1 MASTRAKKPAYS
13 DACVGVRAAPWYFG
27 RLPTDGPSDSAL
39 SFSRSRRTRTRD
51 HGVGSRRVTIRPPA
65 ELHIGLTDGTFYGG
79 DPFPAFAWMRSEA
92 PAYFDEASGVWG
104 ITRYADIKE
113 ISKDPDTFSNAG
125 GIRPDSD
132 ALPMMID
139 FDAPEHVRRR
149 RLVSEGFTPKRIR
162 ESEAGIRSICDAIID
177 RVCEQGSVDFVTDI
191 AAPLPMI
198 VIGNMLGVAPED
210 RDALLRWSDDML
222 KALGSPDPT
231 AMEGAALAAMEYAEY
246 ITAVAEQRRR
256 DSQTDD
262 LIGTLVHAE
271 IEGDKLDE
279 SSIIYE
285 SLLILIGGDETTRHV
300 ISGGMYELLT
310 HPDQHALLVAERDRL
325 PLAVE
330 EMLRWVSPI
339 KNMARQTTRDVDLH
353 GMTIAKGQKLL
364 LLYPSANRDERNF
377 AEPER
382 FDITRTPNDHMAFG
396 FGAHFCLGNR
406 LARME
411 LAVMFDR
418 LFERLPDLAL
428 ATDAEPPK
436 RAANFVSGYETM
448 PVTFTPTAPVG
459 ATA

>member
-1 MASTRAKKPAYS
+1 MASTRSIQPAYS
-13 DACVGVRAAPWYFG
+13 DTRAGVGAAPWLF
-27 RLPTDGPSDSAL
+27 RRRPTDGPSDSAL
-39 SFSRSRRTRTRD
+39 SFSRSRRTRTRN
-51 HGVGSRRVTIRPPA
+51 HGVGSRGVTITPPA
-65 ELHIGLTDGTFYGG
+65 DLHIGLTDGTFYGG

-92 PAYFDEASGVWG
+92 PAYFDEAAGVWG

-113 ISKDPDTFSNAG
+113 ISNAG

-162 ESEAGIRSICDAIID
+162 ESEEGIRTICDAIID
-177 RVCEQGSVDFVTDI
+177 RVCEQGSADFVTDI

-279 SSIIYE
+279 SSLIYE
-285 SLLILIGGDETTRHV
+285 LSLIH
-300 ISGGMYELLT
+300 IS
-310 HPDQHALLVAERDRL
+310 
-325 PLAVE
+325 
-330 EMLRWVSPI
+330 
-339 KNMARQTTRDVDLH
+339 
-353 GMTIAKGQKLL
+353 
-364 LLYPSANRDERNF
+364 
-377 AEPER
+377 EP
-382 FDITRTPNDHMAFG
+382 
-396 FGAHFCLGNR
+396 
-406 LARME
+406 
-411 LAVMFDR
+411 
-418 LFERLPDLAL
+418 
-428 ATDAEPPK
+428 
-436 RAANFVSGYETM
+436 
-448 PVTFTPTAPVG
+448 
-459 ATA
+459 

>member
-1 MASTRAKKPAYS
+1 MTTIPA
-13 DACVGVRAAPWYFG
+13 D
-27 RLPTDGPSDSAL
+27 
-39 SFSRSRRTRTRD
+39 
-51 HGVGSRRVTIRPPA
+51 
-65 ELHIGLTDGTFYGG
+65 LHIGLTDGTFYGG
-79 DPFPAFAWMRSEA
+79 DPFPAFAWMRREA
-92 PAYFDEASGVWG
+92 PAYFDESAGVWG

-139 FDAPEHVRRR
+139 TDAPEHVRRR
-149 RLVSEGFTPKRIR
+149 RLVSEGFTPRRIR
-162 ESEAGIRSICDAIID
+162 ESEEGIRVICDAIID
-177 RVCEQGSVDFVTDI
+177 RVCERGSADFVNDI

-231 AMEGAALAAMEYAEY
+231 DMDRAALAAVEYAEY
-246 ITAVAEQRRR
+246 ITAVAAQRRR

-271 IEGDKLDE
+271 IEGDRLDE
-279 SSIIYE
+279 SSLIYE

-300 ISGGMYELLT
+300 ISGGMYELLR
-310 HPDQHALLVAERDRL
+310 HPDQMALLAAERDRL

-330 EMLRWVSPI
+330 EMLRWVTPI
-339 KNMARQTTRDVDLH
+339 KNMARTMTRDVELH
-353 GMTIAKGQKLL
+353 GQNLSKGQKLL
-364 LLYPSANRDERNF
+364 LLYPSANRDESVF
-377 AEPER
+377 VDPES
-382 FDITRTPNDHMAFG
+382 FDVTRTPNDHMAFG
-396 FGAHFCLGNR
+396 FGSHFCLGNR

-411 LAVMFDR
+411 LTVMFDR
-418 LFERLPDLAL
+418 LLERLPDLAL

-436 RAANFVSGYETM
+436 RAANFVSGYDTM

-459 ATA
+459 AIA

>member
-1 MASTRAKKPAYS
+1 MTTIPA
-13 DACVGVRAAPWYFG
+13 D
-27 RLPTDGPSDSAL
+27 
-39 SFSRSRRTRTRD
+39 
-51 HGVGSRRVTIRPPA
+51 
-65 ELHIGLTDGTFYGG
+65 LHIGLTDGTFYGG
-79 DPFPAFAWMRSEA
+79 DPFPAFAWMRREA
-92 PAYFDEASGVWG
+92 PAFYDEQAGVWG

-139 FDAPEHVRRR
+139 TDAPEHVRRR
-149 RLVSEGFTPKRIR
+149 RLVSEGFTPRRIR
-162 ESEAGIRSICDAIID
+162 ESEDGIREICDAIID
-177 RVCEQGSVDFVTDI
+177 RVCEQGSADFVNDI

-198 VIGNMLGVAPED
+198 VIGNMLGVAPGD

-231 AMEGAALAAMEYAEY
+231 AMDRAALAAMEYAEY

-256 DSQTDD
+256 DSQADD

-271 IEGDKLDE
+271 IDGDRLDE
-279 SSIIYE
+279 SSLIYE

-310 HPDQHALLVAERDRL
+310 HPDQFARLAADRSGL
-325 PLAVE
+325 PIAIE

-339 KNMARQTTRDVDLH
+339 KNMARTMTRDVELH
-353 GMTIAKGQKLL
+353 GQTLRTGQKLL
-364 LLYPSANRDERNF
+364 LLYPSANRDETVF
-377 AEPER
+377 EDPET
-382 FDITRTPNDHMAFG
+382 FDVGRTPNDHMAFG
-396 FGAHFCLGNR
+396 FGSHFCLGNR

-428 ATDAEPPK
+428 ASDAEPPK

>member
-1 MASTRAKKPAYS
+1 MTT
-13 DACVGVRAAPWYFG
+13 V
-27 RLPTDGPSDSAL
+27 PSD
-39 SFSRSRRTRTRD
+39 
-51 HGVGSRRVTIRPPA
+51 
-65 ELHIGLTDGTFYGG
+65 LHIGLTEGTFYSG
-79 DPFPAFAWMRSEA
+79 DPFPAFAWMRAEA
-92 PAYFDEASGVWG
+92 PAFYDEAAGVWG
-104 ITRYADIKE
+104 ITRYADIRE

-139 FDAPEHVRRR
+139 TDAPEHVRRR
-149 RLVSEGFTPKRIR
+149 RLVSEGFTPRRIR
-162 ESEAGIRSICDAIID
+162 ESEEGIRTICDAIID
-177 RVCEQGSVDFVTDI
+177 RVCEKGSADFVNDI

-231 AMEGAALAAMEYAEY
+231 AMDRAAIAAMEYAEY

-256 DSQTDD
+256 DNQTDD

-271 IEGDKLDE
+271 IEGDQLDE
-279 SSIIYE
+279 SSLIYE

-310 HPDQHALLVAERDRL
+310 HPDQYRMLSEDRSRMTV
-325 PLAVE
+325 AVE

-339 KNMARQTTRDVDLH
+339 KNMARTMTRDVELH
-353 GMTIAKGQKLL
+353 GQTLSKGQKLL
-364 LLYPSANRDERNF
+364 LLYPSANRDESMF
-377 AEPER
+377 DDPET
-382 FDITRTPNDHMAFG
+382 FDITRTPNDHIAFG
-396 FGAHFCLGNR
+396 FGAHFCMGNR

-411 LAVMFDR
+411 LSVMFDR
-418 LFERLPDLAL
+418 LLERLPDLAL
-428 ATDAEPPK
+428 ADDGEPPK